1 MLTEPGQRQA
11 GLVTVVR
18 RTLLE
23 ECGVARGEGLL
34 LAVSGGPDSMA
45 MLGVMA
51 HLAPELGLRL
61 TACGVDHGLRAEA
74 SAELDLVERCAAEW
88 GIPFERRR
96 VQVSGRANVQAAAR
110 DARYA
115 ALDACAAQWGSNY
128 IVTAHHREDRAETVL
143 LRLLR
148 GAGPGGLCVLPP
160 RLGNRLRPLIRASKS
175 QIWAYVEHRR
185 IPFVSDPSNVNSRF
199 LRVRVRQE
207 LLPLMQELSPG
218 IVDHLNNLA
227 DELNEEPLPPI
238 VDENGAEIQLNRS
251 QRTQLRH
258 ALRTRQKRAVIWL
271 SEGRAITI
279 DAETN
284 LPRLVP
290 ASVATQ
296 NSTSRATK
304 TPKSH

>member
-1 MLTEPGQRQA
+1 MLSELGQRQA

-23 ECGVARGEGLL
+23 ECGVAPGDGLL

-51 HLAPELGLRL
+51 HLAPDLGLRL
-61 TACGVDHGLRAEA
+61 VSCGVDHGLRAEA
-74 SAELDLVERCAAEW
+74 SAELDLVQRCAGEL
-88 GIPFERRR
+88 GVPFERRE

-115 ALDACAAQWGSNY
+115 ALDACAAELGLNY

-148 GAGPGGLCVLPP
+148 GAGPEGLGVLPP

-175 QIWAYVEHRR
+175 QIWAYLEHRR
-185 IPFVSDPSNVNSRF
+185 MPFVSDPSNVNSRF

-207 LLPLMQELSPG
+207 LLPLLHELSPG

-227 DELNEEPLPPI
+227 DELHEEPLPPV
-238 VDENGAEIQLNRS
+238 VDEDGTSIQLNRS
-251 QRTQLRH
+251 QRTQLRQ

-279 DAETN
+279 DPETN
-284 LPRLVP
+284 LPRLVL
-290 ASVATQ
+290 ASAVTQ